1 MILRSFEMQSKA
13 FDYIFQIIISKLA
26 TYDPFSSE
34 EVTIKIKQKCV
45 KINNICSNFMI
56 IIFGAWQGI
65 IIVPVPYN
73 LSANDIFFYIEKTS
87 IHNFANE
94 NSWSAWVQ
102 NAFDLIAILESEVVL
117 LSINLPKTKWLSTL
131 TSFRWLLR

>member
-94 NSWSAWVQ
+94 NS
-102 NAFDLIAILESEVVL
+102 
-117 LSINLPKTKWLSTL
+117 
-131 TSFRWLLR
+131 